1 MDNNELIEAEH
12 ICDRALLKVE
22 TALAHLKSAKSWGTF
37 DMFGGGFLTSYFKTN
52 KIEKA
57 EKEIEQ
63 LHRELRKL
71 NETSDDIRYALDGFE
86 ALTSLQKTLDIGLD
100 DIYTNW
106 KNQEHIKQNIK
117 LLEELKDSLIEL
129 EKDLISKHA

>member
-1 MDNNELIEAEH
+1 MANNELIEAEH
-12 ICDRALLKVE
+12 ICVRALEKVKK
-22 TALAHLKSAKSWGTF
+22 ALAHLKSAKSWGTF

-63 LHRELRKL
+63 LHGELRKL

-106 KNQEHIKQNIK
+106 KNQEQIKQNIK
-117 LLEELKDSLIEL
+117 LLEELKDNLIEL
-129 EKDLISKHA
+129 EKDLMSKHA